1 MREKVKD
8 LHCGPVDS
16 CSIWRKSSNTDKNGV
31 IMKSFKSVSL
41 MKNESDAI
49 KAAIKMLKSEF
60 SVSKVI
66 LFGSKARGDHDE
78 HSDIDLLVVAS
89 KLLHW
94 KEEKAIVGALFDIG
108 MKYDVIFS
116 PLFTFV
122 DEWENG
128 IFTKFPVYQEISRDG
143 AVVS

>member
-1 MREKVKD
+1 
-8 LHCGPVDS
+8 
-16 CSIWRKSSNTDKNGV
+16 
-31 IMKSFKSVSL
+31 MKSFESVSL

-89 KLLHW
+89 RLLHW

-108 MKYDVIFS
+108 MEYDVIFS
-116 PLFTFV
+116 PLFTFS
-122 DEWENG
+122 DEWERG
-128 IFTKFPVYQEISRDG
+128 IFTEFPVCREISHDG
-143 AVVS
+143 AVVL

>member
-1 MREKVKD
+1 
-8 LHCGPVDS
+8 
-16 CSIWRKSSNTDKNGV
+16 
-31 IMKSFKSVSL
+31 MKSFESVSL

-108 MKYDVIFS
+108 MEYDVIFS
-116 PLFTFV
+116 PLFTSV

-128 IFTKFPVYQEISRDG
+128 IFTEFPVYQEISRDG
-143 AVVS
+143 AVVL

>member
-1 MREKVKD
+1 
-8 LHCGPVDS
+8 
-16 CSIWRKSSNTDKNGV
+16 
-31 IMKSFKSVSL
+31 MKSFESVSL

-89 KLLHW
+89 RLLHW
-94 KEEKAIVGALFDIG
+94 KEEKAIIEALFDIG
-108 MKYDVIFS
+108 IQYNVIFS
-116 PLFTFV
+116 PLFTFS
-122 DEWENG
+122 DEWEEG
-128 IFTKFPVYQEISRDG
+128 IFTEFPVYQEISRDG
-143 AVVS
+143 AVVL

>member
-1 MREKVKD
+1 
-8 LHCGPVDS
+8 
-16 CSIWRKSSNTDKNGV
+16 
-31 IMKSFKSVSL
+31 MKSFESASL
-41 MKNESDAI
+41 MKNESEAI
-49 KAAIKMLKSEF
+49 EAAIRMLKSKF

-108 MKYDVIFS
+108 MEYDVIFS
-116 PLFTFV
+116 PLFTSV

-128 IFTKFPVYQEISRDG
+128 MFREFPVYQEISRDG
-143 AVVS
+143 AVVL

>member
-1 MREKVKD
+1 
-8 LHCGPVDS
+8 
-16 CSIWRKSSNTDKNGV
+16 
-31 IMKSFKSVSL
+31 MKSFESVSL
-41 MKNESDAI
+41 MKNESEAI
-49 KAAIKMLKSEF
+49 DAAIKMLKSEF

-108 MKYDVIFS
+108 MEYDVIFS
-116 PLFTFV
+116 PLFTSV

-128 IFTKFPVYQEISRDG
+128 IFTEFPVYQEISRDG
-143 AVVS
+143 AVVL

>member
-1 MREKVKD
+1 
-8 LHCGPVDS
+8 
-16 CSIWRKSSNTDKNGV
+16 
-31 IMKSFKSVSL
+31 MKSFESVSL

-49 KAAIKMLKSEF
+49 KAAIKILKSEF

>member
-1 MREKVKD
+1 
-8 LHCGPVDS
+8 
-16 CSIWRKSSNTDKNGV
+16 
-31 IMKSFKSVSL
+31 MKSFESASL
-41 MKNESDAI
+41 MKNESEAI
-49 KAAIKMLKSEF
+49 EAAIRMLKSEF

-94 KEEKAIVGALFDIG
+94 KEEKAIIGALFDIG
-108 MKYDVIFS
+108 MEYDVIFS
-116 PLFTFV
+116 PLFTSV

-128 IFTKFPVYQEISRDG
+128 IFTEFPVYQEISRDG
-143 AVVS
+143 AVVL

>member
-1 MREKVKD
+1 
-8 LHCGPVDS
+8 
-16 CSIWRKSSNTDKNGV
+16 
-31 IMKSFKSVSL
+31 MKSFESASL
-41 MKNESDAI
+41 MKNESEAI
-49 KAAIKMLKSEF
+49 EAAIRMLKSEF

-108 MKYDVIFS
+108 MEYDVIFS
-116 PLFTFV
+116 PLFTSV

-128 IFTKFPVYQEISRDG
+128 IFTEFPVYQEISRDG
-143 AVVS
+143 AVVL

>member
-1 MREKVKD
+1 
-8 LHCGPVDS
+8 
-16 CSIWRKSSNTDKNGV
+16 
-31 IMKSFKSVSL
+31 MKSFESASL
-41 MKNESDAI
+41 MKNESEAI
-49 KAAIKMLKSEF
+49 EAAIRMLKSEF

-78 HSDIDLLVVAS
+78 HSDIDLLVIAS

-108 MKYDVIFS
+108 MEYNVIFS
-116 PLFTFV
+116 PLFTSV

-128 IFTKFPVYQEISRDG
+128 IFTEFPVYQEISRDG
-143 AVVS
+143 AVVL

>member
-1 MREKVKD
+1 VEVKKDVVALYSVKVE
-8 LHCGPVDS
+8 
-16 CSIWRKSSNTDKNGV
+16 GV
-31 IMKSFKSVSL
+31 IMKSFESTSL
-41 MKNESDAI
+41 MKNESEAI
-49 KAAIKMLKSEF
+49 EAAIRMLKSEF

-94 KEEKAIVGALFDIG
+94 KEEKAIIGALFDIG
-108 MKYDVIFS
+108 MEYDVIFS
-116 PLFTFV
+116 PLFTSV

-128 IFTKFPVYQEISRDG
+128 IFTEFPVYQEISRDG
-143 AVVS
+143 AVVL

>member
-1 MREKVKD
+1 
-8 LHCGPVDS
+8 
-16 CSIWRKSSNTDKNGV
+16 
-31 IMKSFKSVSL
+31 MKSFESTSL
-41 MKNESDAI
+41 MKNESEAI
-49 KAAIKMLKSEF
+49 EAAIRMLKSEF

-94 KEEKAIVGALFDIG
+94 KEEKAIIGALFDIG
-108 MKYDVIFS
+108 MEYDVIFS
-116 PLFTFV
+116 PLFTSI

-128 IFTKFPVYQEISRDG
+128 IFTEFPVYQEISRDG
-143 AVVS
+143 AVVL

>member
-1 MREKVKD
+1 
-8 LHCGPVDS
+8 
-16 CSIWRKSSNTDKNGV
+16 
-31 IMKSFKSVSL
+31 MKSFESTSL

-49 KAAIKMLKSEF
+49 KAAIRMLKSEF

-108 MKYDVIFS
+108 MEYNVIFS
-116 PLFTFV
+116 PLFTSV

-128 IFTKFPVYQEISRDG
+128 IFTEFPVYQEISRDG
-143 AVVS
+143 AVVL

>member
-1 MREKVKD
+1 MEVKKDVVALYSVKVE
-8 LHCGPVDS
+8 
-16 CSIWRKSSNTDKNGV
+16 GV
-31 IMKSFKSVSL
+31 IMKSFESTSL
-41 MKNESDAI
+41 MKNESEAI
-49 KAAIKMLKSEF
+49 EAAIRMLKSEF

-108 MKYDVIFS
+108 MEYDVIFS
-116 PLFTFV
+116 PLFTSV

-128 IFTKFPVYQEISRDG
+128 IFTEFPVYQEISRDG
-143 AVVS
+143 AVVL

>member
-1 MREKVKD
+1 
-8 LHCGPVDS
+8 
-16 CSIWRKSSNTDKNGV
+16 
-31 IMKSFKSVSL
+31 MKSFESASL
-41 MKNESDAI
+41 MKNESEAI
-49 KAAIKMLKSEF
+49 EAAIRMLKSEF

-108 MKYDVIFS
+108 MEYDVIFS
-116 PLFTFV
+116 PLFTSV

-128 IFTKFPVYQEISRDG
+128 IFTEFPIYQEISRDG
-143 AVVS
+143 AVVYEDGNGQLLI